1 MQKARLFRGT
11 MRRRIPSPTFA
22 ILRSEQGATAVE
34 LALLLPVLIMI
45 LVGTFEFGL
54 AYNNY
59 LAITHAARE
68 GARMA
73 AVGAYDEAAVRADA
87 YPVNPTSVTLS
98 YPAGTGHG
106 NPAQVRVRAN
116 HELSIP
122 FFATMTIPIESR
134 AQMRLE
140 Q

>member
-1 MQKARLFRGT
+1 MHSRQDQQSKVTG
-11 MRRRIPSPTFA
+11 RIP
-22 ILRSEQGATAVE
+22 ILAVVRSEQGATAVE

-73 AVGAYDEAAVRADA
+73 AVGAYDEGAVRADA
-87 YPVNPTSVTLS
+87 YPVNPTSVIVS
-98 YPAGTGHG
+98 YPEGSDHG
-106 NPAQVRVRAN
+106 DPVEVAVRADY
-116 HELSIP
+116 ELSIP
-122 FFATMTIPIESR
+122 FFAEMTIPLQSH
-134 AQMRLE
+134 AQMRIE
-140 Q
+140 R

>member
-1 MQKARLFRGT
+1 MHSRQTSAART
-11 MRRRIPSPTFA
+11 RRRIPHPA
-22 ILRSEQGATAVE
+22 IAVLRSERGATAVE

-73 AVGAYDEAAVRADA
+73 SVGAYDEASVRDDA
-87 YPVNPTSVTLS
+87 YPVNPTSVALT
-98 YPAGTGHG
+98 YPEGNQHG
-106 NPAQVRVRAN
+106 NPARVTVRADY
-116 HELSIP
+116 HLSIP
-122 FFATMTIPIESR
+122 FFGERDIPLESR
-134 AQMRLE
+134 AEMRIE
-140 Q
+140 R